1 MQQLGTD
8 RLSTVTT
15 VFSLVYSYT
24 VSLKKK
30 CRTCAQ
36 FISAMKQVFQ
46 KYNIPM
52 PHMPR
57 APRLTDIVIAPSNE
71 GLPKAWELTTMWNST
86 SNNDA
91 GETSSNEA
99 RYECILRADKTAHER
114 FARECRVEK
123 ELRMKRKQ
131 THVRLHK
138 QIPPVRPARV
148 TCAYVF
154 GVNLFSFVLL
164 FFCSF
169 LVFISRYKIVSQD
182 ANILKQC
189 WYDCW
194 TIHLRPWLRQAN
206 TTLYFRRLTTRWK
219 KWCCTLPR
227 ACLVLVLVPFI
238 WPTTMSVF
246 TVRFW
251 VLWNKKFGLWKMW
264 ILFGKRMVWLAGY
277 QWTSK
282 TTER

>member
-1 MQQLGTD
+1 M
-8 RLSTVTT
+8 
-15 VFSLVYSYT
+15 SLVQIFYSWVPIVFPLLPLCYHCVLT
-24 VSLKKK
+24 CLLLHCLTEKK

-148 TCAYVF
+148 TCTYVF

-169 LVFISRYKIVSQD
+169 
-182 ANILKQC
+182 
-189 WYDCW
+189 
-194 TIHLRPWLRQAN
+194 
-206 TTLYFRRLTTRWK
+206 
-219 KWCCTLPR
+219 
-227 ACLVLVLVPFI
+227 VL
-238 WPTTMSVF
+238 
-246 TVRFW
+246 FW
-251 VLWNKKFGLWKMW
+251 FLFQGTKSCRKMQT
-264 ILFGKRMVWLAGY
+264 F
-277 QWTSK
+277 
-282 TTER
+282 